1 MVILTDVICF
11 NNSTIEY
18 AQQNDN
24 WGRMV
29 IEYLEYGTLP
39 VDSKMVRRVAT
50 ESQSFKW
57 YLVHSNRLKPYMEP
71 SRTTLTD
78 QRDVQREPI
87 NQENQHMDPEK
98 EAEHEMDQ
106 KDIYYVK
113 KILDIKKQK
122 GKTFYLIKWLH

>member
-50 ESQSFKW
+50 ESQSYKR
-57 YLVHSNRLKPYMEP
+57 YLVHSYRLKPYMEP

-106 KDIYYVK
+106 KDIYYVE
-113 KILDIKKQK
+113 KILDVKKQK